1 MPQHNN
7 ENEEALK
14 KHRHTFAPA
23 AAVWGQMGRLWTD
36 IARTSRTAETI
47 TTADYVAFFYQY
59 LGYTDDTVLA
69 PIAQEQCR
77 CCAYFHESDHI
88 VKVCTAPA
96 LLPPSRNWYL
106 AHQHLGQ
113 AVLRVLFASG
123 YSASKKNALTS
134 EGQRRADIEVFNIGL
149 RSGIYC
155 SISLSAMISSGA
167 TPRWSPPWAPAS
179 SGPAR

>member
-1 MPQHNN
+1 MHQLHFAQSVPTHAEESALRRNMPQHNN

-88 VKVCTAPA
+88 NCINCCPPA
-96 LLPPSRNWYL
+96 GTGTSPTSIWGRRCCVSFSRPAIPPARRMRLPVRGSVEPISR
-106 AHQHLGQ
+106 
-113 AVLRVLFASG
+113 FST
-123 YSASKKNALTS
+123 SASEAGFTA
-134 EGQRRADIEVFNIGL
+134 R
-149 RSGIYC
+149 YH
-155 SISLSAMISSGA
+155 SA
-167 TPRWSPPWAPAS
+167 P
-179 SGPAR
+179 